1 MQRGGEPPS
10 NSLFLM
16 YLLSSRS
23 GVKHCMQLHKSYIG
37 AAAAGL
43 QRLVCLQEQKK
54 KKKCKGH
61 FMHSL
66 VVFVKAAFSNLL
78 PLFFPPPPP
87 SSFSHMNCVTHILTL
102 SNSQVLSSVL
112 SFESSE
118 SSLFQHCP
126 DEWCKDPPHFLFVW
140 VLFVIFLLSLLL
152 TRA

>member
-1 MQRGGEPPS
+1 MQRGGGHPS
-10 NSLFLM
+10 DSLFLM
-16 YLLSSRS
+16 HLLSSRS

-54 KKKCKGH
+54 KKCKGH

-78 PLFFPPPPP
+78 PLFFPP
-87 SSFSHMNCVTHILTL
+87 SSPSHMNCVTHILTL
-102 SNSQVLSSVL
+102 SNSRVLSLVL

-126 DEWCKDPPHFLFVW
+126 AEWCKDPPTSCSFGF
-140 VLFVIFLLSLLL
+140 FLLFFCC
-152 TRA
+152 RCC